1 MKKSKNIAIVCAVTG
16 VCVLTS
22 AAFASYQTANGYD
35 ALKKS
40 LINTIDYKNCTVS
53 ANLKMSVDDKELTNY
68 SASSMIDADN
78 KMQYSSTK
86 ESGIGSSEMYG
97 YSAYTTKDYRYTKYG
112 SDDYYVRSDYYGNA
126 PSNLWDIDD
135 ESRPTLNKVVRFMEL
150 ASDTVVGDLKNNFV
164 CTEDTDDH
172 TSYSLTLDSVQI
184 PEIVNAGLS
193 MVFSMSNNSSSYYI
207 DYDDNGNPIQHEYTE
222 DDLQYYTAKLGNDP
236 VVDSIN
242 MNYSLNKDGSFSD
255 GNMVVVFTGN
265 DESGN
270 RHTMTFDVNLSIT
283 DIGTTV
289 ITPIEGSGANIKTYD
304 DEGNLVNVTE

>member
-53 ANLKMSVDDKELTNY
+53 ANLKMSVDDNELTNY
-68 SASSMIDADN
+68 SALSMIDADN

-86 ESGIGSSEMYG
+86 ESGIGSSEMND
-97 YSAYTTKDYRYTKYG
+97 YSSYTNSDYRYSKYG
-112 SDDYYVRSDYYGNA
+112 SDDYFIRYDNHGNA
-126 PSNLWDIDD
+126 PSNLWGIDD

-172 TSYSLTLDSVQI
+172 TSYSITLDSVQI

-193 MVFSMSNNSSSYYI
+193 MIFSMSNNSSLYYVG
-207 DYDDNGNPIQHEYTE
+207 YDDNGNPIQQEYTE

-236 VVDSIN
+236 IVESIN
-242 MNYSLNKDGSFSD
+242 MNYSINKDGNFRD
-255 GNMVVVFTGN
+255 GNMVVIFAGN

-270 RHTMTFDVNLSIT
+270 SHTMKFDVNLSIT
-283 DIGTTV
+283 DVGSTV
-289 ITPIEGSGANIKTYD
+289 ITPIEGSGVAIKTY

>member
-35 ALKKS
+35 SLKKS
-40 LINTIDYKNCTVS
+40 LINTIDYKNCTLS
-53 ANLKMSVDDKELTNY
+53 ADMKMSVDDKELTNY
-68 SASSMIDADN
+68 SVKSMIDADN
-78 KMQYSSTK
+78 QMQYSSTS
-86 ESGIGSSEMYG
+86 ESGIGTVDRYG
-97 YSAYTTKDYRYTKYG
+97 YTSYTTKDYQYYQYG
-112 SDDYYVRSDYYGNA
+112 GDDFFIKSENHSDA
-126 PSNLWDIDD
+126 PSNLWDIDE
-135 ESRPTLNKVVRFMEL
+135 ESRPTLNKVIRFMEL
-150 ASDTVVGDLKNNFV
+150 ASDTVVGDLRNNFV

-193 MVFSMSNNSSSYYI
+193 MVFSMSNNASSYYI
-207 DYDDNGNPIQHEYTE
+207 EYDDNGNPVQHEYTE

-236 VVDSIN
+236 VVDTIN
-242 MNYSLNKDGSFSD
+242 MNYSVNKDGSFND

-265 DESGN
+265 DENGN
-270 RHTMTFDVNLSIT
+270 SHTMTFDVTLSIT
-283 DIGTTV
+283 DVGSTV
-289 ITPIEGSGANIKTYD
+289 ITPIEESGATIKTYD

>member
-53 ANLKMSVDDKELTNY
+53 ATLKMSVDDKELTNY
-68 SASSMIDADN
+68 STSSMIDADN
-78 KMQYSSTK
+78 KMQYSSTS
-86 ESGIGSSEMYG
+86 ESSIGSSEMND
-97 YSAYTTKDYRYTKYG
+97 YSSYTNSDYRYSKYG
-112 SDDYYVRSDYYGNA
+112 SDDYFIRYDNHGNA
-126 PSNLWDIDD
+126 PSNLWGIDD

-193 MVFSMSNNSSSYYI
+193 MVFSMSNNSSSYYVA
-207 DYDDNGNPIQHEYTE
+207 YDDNGNPVQQEYTE

-236 VVDSIN
+236 IVDSIN
-242 MNYSLNKDGSFSD
+242 MNYSINKDGSFSD

-265 DESGN
+265 DENGN
-270 RHTMTFDVNLSIT
+270 KHTMTFNVNLSIT
-283 DIGTTV
+283 DVGTTV